1 MDHLLFAASEG
12 SSVLQYLG
20 SAGALLLGIMGLGLV
35 IFVHELGHFLVA
47 KACGVRCDKFY
58 VGFDVPITI
67 GPWTIS
73 SLWKKQWGETE
84 YGIGT
89 IPLGGYVKMLGQ
101 DDNPNNS
108 EEESASTMVET
119 VDEEGHKKMV
129 VDPRSYT
136 AKSVPQRM
144 AIISAGVIFNLI
156 FGVIFAAAAYNLGVP
171 YTPTIVSYTQP
182 GSPAWEAGI
191 SPGDQIVGI
200 NEEGEVRK
208 HLRFRR
214 DMQMQIV
221 FNGSKKEM
229 PFVVQHPDG
238 EQQIYWLKPQ
248 ASAEDGIHPTIG
260 VAAMHD
266 LTKMMVAPELMTEL
280 YGKEIADK
288 MMPGDALVAIDGTP
302 MKSYLDYEKYLANHP
317 YDTLNMTFERK
328 LEADGETEKTENVE
342 IALPPVHVRE
352 TGLVMEMSPIL
363 GVRKGS
369 PAEKAGIEVG
379 DVLVS
384 INGEPIGN
392 GFTLPSRETKWA
404 GQTVDVVVR
413 RKDGEKT
420 FSVETDVPLGFAAG
434 YYPGTQMGLETL
446 GVSYDLT
453 NTVAEVLPNSSAE
466 EQEIKPGDK
475 ILVVDFKGNSDAA
488 QKWNTKRKIGKKP
501 VNVETK
507 GIAWQA
513 VQMTIQTAAPDT
525 NLVMTVRK
533 KGHDD
538 AAVAQVTFKPSET
551 EVIPTRFL
559 RFAAQ
564 QEIQTAENPG
574 EALYL
579 GLREVGEGMSQVV
592 MVLKKIG
599 SGEMQISSL
608 GGPGTILYVAT
619 AESSRGL
626 SRLLTFLTLIS
637 ANLAVVNFLPIPVL
651 DGGHMMFLLY
661 EGVRGKPINEKWM
674 MRLTYVGLAMVL
686 TLMVT
691 VIGLDIQRF
700 FPWG

>member
-73 SLWKKQWGETE
+73 ALWKKQWGETE

-108 EEESASTMVET
+108 EDESASTMVET

-144 AIISAGVIFNLI
+144 AIISAGVVFNLI

-171 YTPTIVSYTQP
+171 YTPTIVSYVQP

-191 SPGDQIVGI
+191 SPGDEIVGI
-200 NEEGEVRK
+200 NADGEVRK

-214 DMQMQIV
+214 DMSMQIV
-221 FNGSKKEM
+221 FNGSEKEM
-229 PFVVQHPDG
+229 PFVVRHPDG
-238 EQQIYWLKPQ
+238 EQQTYWIKPR
-248 ASAEDGIHPTIG
+248 ASVDDAIPPTIG

-266 LTKMMVAPELMTEL
+266 LSKMMVAPEKMTEL

-288 MMPGDALVAIDGTP
+288 MQPGDILVSIDGTP
-302 MKSYLDYEKYLANHP
+302 MKEYLDYEKYLANHP
-317 YDTLNMTFERK
+317 YDTLDMIFERK
-328 LEADGETEKTENVE
+328 IDAEGDSSEKTES
-342 IALPPVHVRE
+342 IQIDLPPVPVRE
-352 TGLVMEMSPIL
+352 TGMVMEMSPIL

-384 INGEPIGN
+384 INGEPIGD

-404 GQTVDVVVR
+404 GQTVDVVVK
-413 RKDGEKT
+413 RKEEEKT
-420 FSVETDVPLGFAAG
+420 FSVETDVPTGFAIA
-434 YYPGTQMGLETL
+434 YYPGSQMGLETL

-453 NTVAEVLPNSSAE
+453 NTVKEVVPGSSAE
-466 EQEIKPGDK
+466 EQQIEPGDK
-475 ILVVDFKGNSDAA
+475 IVVVDFKGKSDTATET
-488 QKWNTKRKIGKKP
+488 NTKRSIGKKP
-501 VNVETK
+501 INVESE
-507 GIAWQA
+507 GIAWQT
-513 VQMTIQTAAPDT
+513 VQMSLQSADPNTM
-525 NLVMTVRK
+525 LELSVRK
-533 KGHDD
+533 KERD
-538 AAVAQVTFKPSET
+538 AVAQVSFTDSET
-551 EVIPTRFL
+551 EMLQSRFL
-559 RFAAQ
+559 RFATL
-564 QEIQTAENPG
+564 QEVQTAENPG

-661 EGVRGKPINEKWM
+661 EGIRGKPINEKWM